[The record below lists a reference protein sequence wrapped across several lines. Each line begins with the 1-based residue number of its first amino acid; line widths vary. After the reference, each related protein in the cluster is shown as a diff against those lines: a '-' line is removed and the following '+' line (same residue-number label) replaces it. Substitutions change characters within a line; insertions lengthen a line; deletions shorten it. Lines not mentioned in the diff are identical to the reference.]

1 MEPSES
7 AKDLLQLRQFQNA
20 CLVVTFKTF
29 CTTIKTIGKSPLS
42 TDKTVCAFFNQIK
55 VEWETFL
62 QVSQKSKYWDR
73 SDTVQ
78 PNDVVHSDAS
88 EFLHGCIGLLCIND
102 KVMRYISEKC
112 PAWPWLIAN
121 IDKRLAQENQII
133 DYLIHPQVTQHAP
146 ISMHGRA
153 QDDLR
158 GLLSELRNGDRA
170 SSQKNEIRKAGNSLP
185 QIEANEASRHEH
197 KKRAQKNTGNK
208 T

>member
-1 MEPSES
+1 MDSKDVVQLRSFQNSSLIVIFKNFCLAIHGLGKAFASDKTICVFLASIQPEWDTFLRVS
-7 AKDLLQLRQFQNA
+7 AK
-20 CLVVTFKTF
+20 
-29 CTTIKTIGKSPLS
+29 P
-42 TDKTVCAFFNQIK
+42 
-55 VEWETFL
+55 E
-62 QVSQKSKYWDR
+62 YWDR
-73 SDTVQ
+73 SDSLKL
-78 PNDVVHSDAS
+78 NAVVHSDAS

-121 IDKRLAQENQII
+121 IDKRLAQENQIR